1 MRAYAR
7 DPPAFTTKCHEKA
20 RCHADKIS
28 QSPTAARLRVSSWST
43 LNRKAS
49 CPFVPLRGQPS
60 TARLRVPSWSFV
72 VNPHRRKAFASLSV
86 PSRTKSQPQGF
97 VSLRGPWW

>member
-49 CPFVPLRGQPS
+49 CPFV
-60 TARLRVPSWSFV
+60 
-72 VNPHRRKAFASLSV
+72 
-86 PSRTKSQPQGF
+86 
-97 VSLRGPWW
+97 SLRGKSKFHGKARTP